1 MRITL
6 LFSILFI
13 IVFPNV
19 VRDTAAYPEHDF
31 TFVRLEY
38 KGDLTALSNWEV
50 DYPASDRNF
59 IYQLSKQTNIDVA
72 PDSKS
77 IAVWSEELFNYPFAY
92 VLEVGSMRLSKDD
105 AKNLREYLL
114 RGGFIFVDDFH
125 GGLEWKWF
133 YKEFKKIFPN
143 REPVDIPISHPIFR
157 CFYKIEKLV
166 QIPGLRA
173 LFSGQTYE
181 RFDGHPARYLG
192 VFDDKGRLMMMICFN
207 SDLGDA
213 WEHAAEDY
221 YPKEY
226 SNIALKIGINAVI
239 YTLTH

>member
-1 MRITL
+1 MRITI
-6 LFSILFI
+6 LFSALLI
-13 IVFPNV
+13 ISFPNV
-19 VRDTAAYPEHDF
+19 VRDTAADPEHDF

-38 KGDLTALSNWEV
+38 RGDLTALSNWEV

-59 IYQLSKQTNIDVA
+59 IYQLRKQTNINVA
-72 PDSKS
+72 PDSKK
-77 IAVWSEELFNYPFAY
+77 IAVWSEELFKYPFAY
-92 VLEVGSMRLSKDD
+92 VLEVGSMRLSKTD
-105 AKNLREYLL
+105 ANNLREYLL

-143 REPVDIPISHPIFR
+143 REPVDIPITHPIFR
-157 CFYKIEKLV
+157 CFYKIEKLI

-192 VFDDKGRLMMMICFN
+192 VFDDKGRLMMMICYN

>member
-1 MRITL
+1 MRITI
-6 LFSILFI
+6 LFSTLLTIL
-13 IVFPNV
+13 FPNV

-38 KGDLTALSNWEV
+38 RGDLTALSNWEV

-59 IYQLSKQTNIDVA
+59 IFQLRKQTNIDVA
-72 PDSKS
+72 PDSKKIS
-77 IAVWSEELFNYPFAY
+77 VWSEELFNYPFAY
-92 VLEVGSMRLSKDD
+92 VLEVGSMRLSKTD
-105 AKNLREYLL
+105 AENLREYLL
-114 RGGFIFVDDFH
+114 RGGFLFVDDFH

-133 YKEFKKIFPN
+133 YQEFKKIFPN
-143 REPVDIPISHPIFR
+143 REPVDIPITHPIFR
-157 CFYKIEKLV
+157 CFYKIEKLI